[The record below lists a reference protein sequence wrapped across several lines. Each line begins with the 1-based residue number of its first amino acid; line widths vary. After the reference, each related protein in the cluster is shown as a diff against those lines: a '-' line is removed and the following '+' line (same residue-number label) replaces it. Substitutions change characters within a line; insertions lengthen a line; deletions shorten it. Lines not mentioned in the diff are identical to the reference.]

1 MKSNSK
7 FTSPLFSQ
15 QHSCS
20 NAPFILYINNSVLCN
35 LWCWIDTI
43 FSVNKSCVKTTW
55 DLKQFVKIVVGLK
68 KKGENQNQKAKR
80 THITICTCDMT
91 NDDLHYLH
99 KINETQCW
107 SITSPTKNIERS
119 QVPRKSACT
128 LYVVSNASRVASVVF
143 SFSW

>member
-1 MKSNSK
+1 MKCNSK
-7 FTSPLFSQ
+7 FASPLFSQ

-55 DLKQFVKIVVGLK
+55 DLKQFVKIVVELK
-68 KKGENQNQKAKR
+68 KRGKIKIRKR
-80 THITICTCDMT
+80 REHILPHVHANLT

-99 KINETQCW
+99 KINETQSL

-119 QVPRKSACT
+119 QVLRKSACT

-143 SFSW
+143 SCSW